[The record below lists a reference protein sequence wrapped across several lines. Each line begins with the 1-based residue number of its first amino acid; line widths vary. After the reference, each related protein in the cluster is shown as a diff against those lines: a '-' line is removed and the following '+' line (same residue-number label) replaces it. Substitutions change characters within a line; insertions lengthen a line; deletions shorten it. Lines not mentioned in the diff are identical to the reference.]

1 MKRLVVALVAV
12 ALAAPAAAFA
22 GGQRPTL
29 RDLED
34 EVMCPVCE
42 GQTLDQSRSP
52 NAELV
57 RKFIRRRIA
66 AGRSEDEIKDELV
79 AEFGEGILA
88 APPARGFGLL
98 AWVIPLA
105 AAGGGAIAVGFL
117 AWRWSRARERDA
129 PADEETDALDRELAW
144 RLDDELARFDG

>member
-1 MKRLVVALVAV
+1 MKRVLIGLVAV

-22 GGQRPTL
+22 GEDRPTL

-57 RKFIRRRIA
+57 RAFIRRRIA
-66 AGRSEDEIKDELV
+66 AGRTEGEIKDELV

-98 AWVIPLA
+98 AWVLPLA
-105 AAGGGAIAVGFL
+105 AAGGGAIVLGVL
-117 AWRWSRARERDA
+117 AWRWSRGRERDA
-129 PADEETDALDRELAW
+129 PTDDATDALDRELAW
-144 RLDDELARFDG
+144 RVDDELARFDG